1 MLKEQ
6 RLSGSTNWINWVSTL
21 RLYFRIINIEK
32 YFIKDEEYENA
43 PEATRNLALLIIRQN
58 LLAEPLSLVFD
69 STDPLEVLNTLSA
82 SYEGTGPVIRQEL
95 YMDFHTIKYEHYKSI
110 NEFISAFKTFTL
122 KLSNVG
128 AKIDDIN

>member
-1 MLKEQ
+1 MDITSEASQSLPPQEDKGKETEATSSEYTNQSFKTISNCLMPKEQ

-82 SYEGTGPVIRQEL
+82 SYEGTGPVIR
-95 YMDFHTIKYEHYKSI
+95 
-110 NEFISAFKTFTL
+110 
-122 KLSNVG
+122 
-128 AKIDDIN
+128 